1 MLGVVD
7 LKQRCT
13 YYTTQKNEVNI
24 WLVLSPR
31 KKLEKQCLNNPL
43 KLGM

>member
-7 LKQRCT
+7 LKQRHLHN
-13 YYTTQKNEVNI
+13 TQKNEVNI
-24 WLVLSPR
+24 WLLLSPT
-31 KKLEKQCLNNPL
+31 KKLEKQSLNNNPL